1 MHGFQGN
8 EMLEELS
15 FVIGAI
21 YDASIDPTGWKAA
34 LEQISFFVGGVR
46 ATLIIEDVAA
56 KNVPAIFTSYEDA
69 PWLQRYFDTYLP
81 LNPTR
86 IAVAAYA
93 KAGDIVLT
101 TDFMTQEEYER
112 TRYYR
117 EWLQQRD
124 LVDNTVVIIDR
135 SPADFTVLAVH
146 RNRDQGPAGI
156 TVRERLALIAPHVIR
171 SVAIGKALDRAKLE
185 AMTFGEV
192 LDRVPSAI
200 LLLDESGRVVQA
212 NLSARRHLQTG
223 AVLRSAQGILR
234 MQNPLA
240 NTALDRAVA
249 SAKRGE
255 AAPDAQ
261 ATIIPLQSSTEERYF
276 ASILPLT
283 SGARSRVG
291 DRYRA
296 VAAVFVR
303 RLGPD
308 LPLDPMPLAH
318 SYGLT
323 PRELTVLM
331 TVVESGG
338 VPETST
344 ILGLSE
350 NTVRTHLQSIY
361 RKTGTK
367 RQSQLAKLAASAGPG
382 FASQ

>member
-8 EMLEELS
+8 GMLEELS

-146 RNRDQGPAGI
+146 RNRDQGPAGQ
-156 TVRERLALIAPHVIR
+156 RIADSPQ
-171 SVAIGKALDRAKLE
+171 LD
-185 AMTFGEV
+185 
-192 LDRVPSAI
+192 S
-200 LLLDESGRVVQA
+200 
-212 NLSARRHLQTG
+212 QTG
-223 AVLRSAQGILR
+223 CASAQHL
-234 MQNPLA
+234 LF
-240 NTALDRAVA
+240 
-249 SAKRGE
+249 SH
-255 AAPDAQ
+255 
-261 ATIIPLQSSTEERYF
+261 
-276 ASILPLT
+276 
-283 SGARSRVG
+283 
-291 DRYRA
+291 
-296 VAAVFVR
+296 
-303 RLGPD
+303 GP
-308 LPLDPMPLAH
+308 
-318 SYGLT
+318 S
-323 PRELTVLM
+323 
-331 TVVESGG
+331 
-338 VPETST
+338 
-344 ILGLSE
+344 
-350 NTVRTHLQSIY
+350 
-361 RKTGTK
+361 
-367 RQSQLAKLAASAGPG
+367 
-382 FASQ
+382 